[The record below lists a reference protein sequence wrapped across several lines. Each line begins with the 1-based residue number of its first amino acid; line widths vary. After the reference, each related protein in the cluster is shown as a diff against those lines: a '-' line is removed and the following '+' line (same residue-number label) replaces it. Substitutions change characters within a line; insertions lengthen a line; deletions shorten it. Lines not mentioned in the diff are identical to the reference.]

1 MSIFDQYPYTDMH
14 EMNLD
19 FILRLARE
27 SMGLH
32 LEVAGDRLQLKN
44 AAGDII
50 SNVLVTYAEKALT
63 DVDGTP
69 IKSYI
74 ISGTTD
80 ASHVIFQRANGESIA
95 ITVPYAVKAKQDD
108 VGHDIVDYIIG
119 ASVAGDKLRF
129 TKGDGTVVEVTC
141 PFATK
146 ASTDTNGKDIT
157 TYAATLSSENDK
169 LVLRDSQGR
178 LLSSVTA
185 EYAVRAGSA
194 DTAALATNAT
204 NAIQTVAIDG
214 NTIKFTTYG
223 GVTTT
228 ITCPYA
234 VKANKD
240 DLGNVIKTTYV
251 ASVVNDAQTGKLQF
265 LDAMGNVIV
274 ELLPTVDKATNDSYN
289 NLIADYIK
297 AIAVSADSNYVTVT
311 HGTGDTDTLVI
322 HYSEVAWKDTNGNV
336 IKNTY
341 VKRMEIIEDP
351 ANSDTYYIV
360 AYNGDTPEAETFR
373 MKLITVTYDATEM
386 DIHIT
391 IGGN

>member
-1 MSIFDQYPYTDMH
+1 MIFDKYSYTDFH

-19 FILRLARE
+19 YILKLARE

-50 SNVLVTYAEKALT
+50 SNVLITYAEKALT
-63 DVDGTP
+63 DVDGNP

-80 ASHVIFQRANGESIA
+80 ASHVIFQRANGESVS
-95 ITVPYAVKAKQDD
+95 ITVPYAVKATQDNA
-108 VGHDIVDYIIG
+108 GHDIVDYIIS
-119 ASVAGDKLRF
+119 ASVAGDKLRYV
-129 TKGDGTVVEVTC
+129 KGDGTVVEVTC

-157 TYAATLSSENDK
+157 TYAATLASENDK

-178 LLSSVTA
+178 LLSQVTV
-185 EYAVRAGSA
+185 EYAIEAGHA
-194 DTAALATNAT
+194 DASDLATNAT
-204 NAIQTVAIDG
+204 NAIQSVTIDG
-214 NTIKFTTYG
+214 NEIKFTTYG
-223 GVTTT
+223 GVTTS

-234 VKANKD
+234 VKAQKD
-240 DLGNVIKTTYV
+240 DLGNVIKTTYI

-265 LDAMGNVIV
+265 LDAMGNIIV
-274 ELLPTVDKATNDSYN
+274 ELLPTVDKATHDSYN

-297 AIAVSADSNYVTVT
+297 AIAVSSNSNYVTVT
-311 HGTGDTDTLVI
+311 HGTGDTDTITI

-341 VKRMEIIEDP
+341 VKRMEIVEDP

-373 MKLITVTYDATEM
+373 MKLVTVTYDAQAM
-386 DIHIT
+386 DVNIT
-391 IGGN
+391 FGGN